1 MTGPPMEALKGAKKP
16 VLSEGL
22 FKLVLEGRVDIAKG
36 RKLKYGKYRIVR
48 RLRLESIAPAQ

>member
-1 MTGPPMEALKGAKKP
+1 MEALKGAKKP